1 MIIFRSAAR
10 NVSIVAGSHMV
21 MWAAT
26 LLFTVAQARLL
37 GPVRFGELSLALA
50 YALFLT
56 IVIDFGLGIQL
67 SRMVAQRSGDAEAL
81 AATILLRVALWIVA
95 VPCLMLVTI
104 AFAYEAE
111 LQLTILVLAVSVLFV
126 GISASIEAFL
136 RGHEQFLLPSIGAV
150 AYRTTAA
157 AVGIALLMFGAPL
170 AVVAGAFLVGAAA
183 NLAVL
188 LVGLRGRATIGRK
201 VDPQLAARL
210 FRAAIPLGLWWIIA
224 AFVFSTDLVIMEL
237 RAPAENVG
245 WYAAAYRLF
254 NVATIFP
261 AITVGMV
268 LSPVLSRLSLGPRDE
283 LRRVLEKALMLLII
297 SGVGIALVMA
307 VFADGII
314 AALYPAESYAA
325 AASALRLLAPRLAF
339 LYVNSALLYALLALH
354 QERRLLLMAITF
366 AVINPVANFIV
377 IPVLR
382 QDGAALVSSMTEL
395 CWLVWFVAI
404 MPKDLITLE
413 SARLAAKAVAAA
425 VVAALIGLSVAE
437 RGLLVAVP
445 IALATYAALVLVL
458 GGIQSSDTRALG
470 GLVRRRTAA
479 SDLVKTVGLPARE
492 EVA

>member
-1 MIIFRSAAR
+1 MKIFRSAAR
-10 NVSIVAGSHMV
+10 NVSIVAGSHML

-26 LLFTVAQARLL
+26 LLFTVAQARFL
-37 GPVRFGELSLALA
+37 GPARFGELSLALA

-56 IVIDFGLGIQL
+56 VVIDFGLGIQL
-67 SRMVAQRSGDAEAL
+67 SRMVAQRSGDAAAL
-81 AATILLRVALWIVA
+81 SATVLLRVALWIVS

-104 AFAYEAE
+104 VLGYEAE

-136 RGHEQFLLPSIGAV
+136 RGHEQFVLPSIAAV

-157 AVGIALLMFGAPL
+157 VVGVALLMSGQQIV
-170 AVVAGAFLVGAAA
+170 VVAGAFLIGAAT

-188 LVGLRGRATIGRK
+188 LIGLRGRDAMER
-201 VDPQLAARL
+201 VDPQLAVRL
-210 FRAAIPLGLWWIIA
+210 FREAIPLGLWWIIA
-224 AFVFSTDLVIMEL
+224 SFVFSTDLVIMEL

-268 LSPVLSRLSLGPRDE
+268 LSPVLSRLSLGPREE
-283 LRRVLEKALMLLII
+283 LRRVLEKALTVLIL
-297 SGVGIALVMA
+297 SGIAVALVMV

-314 AALYPAESYAA
+314 AALYPAESYASA
-325 AASALRLLAPRLAF
+325 ANALRLLAPRLAF

-354 QERRLLLMAITF
+354 QERRLLLMAVTF
-366 AVINPVANFIV
+366 AVINPLANFIV

-382 QDGAALVSSMTEL
+382 QDGAALVSSLTEL
-395 CWLVWFVAI
+395 CWLVWLVSV
-404 MPKDLITLE
+404 MPRDLITLD
-413 SARLAAKAVAAA
+413 SARLAGKAAVAAIGA
-425 VVAALIGLSVAE
+425 AFVGHLVAD

-445 IALATYAALVLVL
+445 LALATYGLLVLLL
-458 GGIQSSDTRALG
+458 GAIQASDTQALRA
-470 GLVRRRTAA
+470 LVRRRTAA
-479 SDLVKTVGLPARE
+479 SDLVNAVALPARE
-492 EVA
+492 EVV